1 MNGKSHVIENGLH
14 CRSGS
19 HARKLMSFKTKE
31 RRRLVHKA
39 HFRTKCHVNEKGED
53 AVFAYISHKRR
64 ENGSDWTRN
73 GHYDVCPRR
82 RGSSAWT
89 YKEESGTLEE
99 RTAGLSEA
107 IHKGLREFKY

>member
-39 HFRTKCHVNEKGED
+39 LFRARRHVHKKGED

-64 ENGSDWTRN
+64 ESGSDRK
-73 GHYDVCPRR
+73 VS
-82 RGSSAWT
+82 RG
-89 YKEESGTLEE
+89 
-99 RTAGLSEA
+99 
-107 IHKGLREFKY
+107 